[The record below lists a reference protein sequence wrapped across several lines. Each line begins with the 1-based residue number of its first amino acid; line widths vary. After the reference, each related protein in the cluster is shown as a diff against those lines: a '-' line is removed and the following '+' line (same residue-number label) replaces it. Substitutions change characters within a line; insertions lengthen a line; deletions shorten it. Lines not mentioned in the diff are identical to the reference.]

1 MRWPRYGQMKPSG
14 VAWLGD
20 VPGHWDVKRI
30 KHTIVSLANGLWGD
44 EPDGGEEDISVVRVA
59 DFDRVRLRT
68 REQIPTSRR
77 IPRSDQVSRL
87 LTEGDLLIEKSGGGD
102 QQSVGVV
109 VRFVGAGP
117 AVSSNFVAR
126 MRVADECEGA
136 FLVYLH
142 HALYVGR
149 VNQRSIKQ
157 TTGIQNLD
165 AGSYLSEL
173 IAMPPL
179 NEQQIV
185 AAFLDRETARID
197 ALVAAKRR
205 LIALLQEKRT
215 ALIARAVTRGLDP
228 DAPTKDSGVTWLGR
242 VPAHWEVGHLRRFAS
257 ITDCKHYTVTFADDG
272 LPVASVGELSGNRFS
287 LKNAKRTTPG
297 EYEFLRAGRV
307 PRRGAL
313 LYCRNASV
321 GLVGHIDTDEP
332 FALGQDVC
340 LIDAQDTDGR
350 YLYYQ
355 LISRAVTAQLE
366 SKMVGATF
374 NRINVADIKEFA
386 IAWPPP
392 PEQATISR
400 MLDGATAAL
409 GRQERLAY
417 LTIER
422 LDEYRSTLISS
433 AVTGRIDV
441 RAAA

>member
-1 MRWPRYGQMKPSG
+1 MRWRPYQTLRPSG

-20 VPGHWDVKRI
+20 VPAHWLVKRL
-30 KHTIVSLANGLWGD
+30 KRVVHVSGGMTPD
-44 EPDGGEEDISVVRVA
+44 KSEPDFWDGDMPWVTAKDMKSLRLADSEDHVSPSALRATGLKPVTPPASLIVVRGMILAHTFPVAEIDAPVTINQDMKALRPVA
-59 DFDRVRLRT
+59 DVAPGYLAWMLRGASGYVLSIADESAHGTKALRT
-68 REQIPTSRR
+68 DRLFEMQIPL
-77 IPRSDQVSRL
+77 P
-87 LTEGDLLIEKSGGGD
+87 
-102 QQSVGVV
+102 
-109 VRFVGAGP
+109 P
-117 AVSSNFVAR
+117 
-126 MRVADECEGA
+126 ADE
-136 FLVYLH
+136 
-142 HALYVGR
+142 
-149 VNQRSIKQ
+149 QRAI
-157 TTGIQNLD
+157 
-165 AGSYLSEL
+165 
-173 IAMPPL
+173 
-179 NEQQIV
+179 

-205 LIALLQEKRT
+205 LIALLQDKRA

-228 DAPTKDSGVTWLGR
+228 EVPTKDSGVAWLGR

-257 ITDCKHYTVTFADDG
+257 VTDCKHYTVTFADDG

-400 MLDGATAAL
+400 MLNGATAAL
-409 GRQERLAY
+409 ERQERLAY

-422 LDEYRSTLISS
+422 LDEYRSTLITS